1 MSKHGI
7 NENKKK
13 NKKTKTKA
21 YRDTAVKK
29 AKTPKQNKQRR
40 GRKTVSYENVP
51 IDEYREYSQNEVKFN
66 KSILKKTLIK
76 PTGLY
81 LLQ

>member
-13 NKKTKTKA
+13 NKKTKA

-40 GRKTVSYENVP
+40 V
-51 IDEYREYSQNEVKFN
+51 
-66 KSILKKTLIK
+66 
-76 PTGLY
+76 
-81 LLQ
+81 